1 MGEKKCDKVYLHD
14 TQGDIFI
21 QSQEI
26 KLALGYEN
34 DLLPKVIS
42 V

>member
-1 MGEKKCDKVYLHD
+1 MGEKKFDKVYIHD

-21 QSQEI
+21 QSQQI
-26 KLALGYEN
+26 KLALDYEN
-34 DLLPKVIS
+34 DLLHKVIS